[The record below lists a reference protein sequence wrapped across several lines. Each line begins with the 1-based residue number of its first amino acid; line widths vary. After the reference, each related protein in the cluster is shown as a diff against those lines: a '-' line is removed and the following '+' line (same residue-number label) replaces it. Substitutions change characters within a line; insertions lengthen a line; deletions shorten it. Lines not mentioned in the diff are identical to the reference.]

1 MEWDSTLGR
10 TALIWLKILGGFLW
24 MPFDMTVNWSTNI
37 QTLDCSLSTTTKR
50 KKTHKI
56 AHAERQKRE
65 MDAMMTLLR
74 KEENLIYNI
83 FPLSAKRDEHRLMNS
98 AHIGV
103 EVR

>member
-1 MEWDSTLGR
+1 M
-10 TALIWLKILGGFLW
+10 A
-24 MPFDMTVNWSTNI
+24 NWTQNEKE
-37 QTLDCSLSTTTKR
+37 LHTKM
-50 KKTHKI
+50 
-56 AHAERQKRE
+56 RQRRE
-65 MDAMMTLLR
+65 MDAMMSLLR

>member
-1 MEWDSTLGR
+1 MYSGE
-10 TALIWLKILGGFLW
+10 LKHKH
-24 MPFDMTVNWSTNI
+24 TNTRLLSRAREDND
-37 QTLDCSLSTTTKR
+37 QT
-50 KKTHKI
+50 KKMSKKKATNSDGK